1 MKCPAAGTVEAKR
14 AIAAARTRVCRRTN
28 RCAMIWANTDG
39 TAMKTALG
47 IASALL
53 LWSPPVWAQAAQV
66 VSVSDDTRFSEQAFS
81 LSLFWQIPHG
91 ERACAF
97 YGLTEGVCSYE
108 RRHLFQDA
116 VLVTRKESTAS
127 IESTLIPDV
136 PGSVN
141 QAVAYAQILNRMGEG
156 EGVDFTNRNVLSDQ
170 ISFVGCPY
178 VDGHLCFATLSLT
191 EAGAVSEIT
200 VTYSTP

>member
-1 MKCPAAGTVEAKR
+1 
-14 AIAAARTRVCRRTN
+14 
-28 RCAMIWANTDG
+28 
-39 TAMKTALG
+39 MKTALG

-53 LWSPPVWAQAAQV
+53 FWSPAVWAQANQV
-66 VSVSDDTRFSEQAFS
+66 VSVPDDTRFSQQTFS

-91 ERACAF
+91 DRACAF
-97 YGLTEGVCSYE
+97 YGINEGVCSYE

-116 VLVTRKESTAS
+116 VLVTRKESTVS
-127 IESTLIPDV
+127 IESTLIPDAPV
-136 PGSVN
+136 SVN

-156 EGVDFTNRNVLSDQ
+156 EGVDFTHRDVLSDR

-178 VDGHLCFATLSLT
+178 VDGYLCFADLDLT
-191 EAGAVSEIT
+191 EAGTVSEIT